1 VVSKI
6 IDSIL
11 CSAFNMH
18 KLMPF
23 DEFFLYDEAPNKL
36 GNVSGLLRF
45 SKFEFKDFQKYIY
58 DEFCMKVPKAKTV
71 LT

>member
-1 VVSKI
+1 
-6 IDSIL
+6 
-11 CSAFNMH
+11 
-18 KLMPF
+18 MPF
-23 DEFFLYDEAPNKL
+23 DEFFLYDEAPNNL

-45 SKFEFKDFQKYIY
+45 SKFEFKDFQRYIY